1 MCWRG
6 DAARLGRI
14 PRLPIAPAPAPVV
27 PVPEPGSSSKK
38 KSSDGLDAGAM
49 AGIIVAVVVV
59 LLIIAALFYFKS
71 RESEAT
77 ARKDSWDMSQDFTD
91 EQNLPA
97 SDQISEQPAGDQ
109 PQALQKITQAA
120 EL

>member
-1 MCWRG
+1 
-6 DAARLGRI
+6 
-14 PRLPIAPAPAPVV
+14 
-27 PVPEPGSSSKK
+27 
-38 KSSDGLDAGAM
+38 M